1 LAENGIICGTWPG
14 DLIRVGQIAGLPAR
28 FDKPPFPA
36 MQLQSTRN
44 FASRNRGSGLVDVLI
59 VIATVALLVM
69 VLPGL
74 LPTRNR
80 GRSARIGCVNN
91 LKCIGLAARMWS
103 NENGDEF
110 PWNVSMM
117 SNGVMEIAM
126 SGNLAALFSCMS
138 NELNSPRILFCPND
152 TKRRRETNF
161 ANLSNKNISYFI
173 GLDADETKPQ
183 TILSGDRNISGGP
196 FTSNRVMFL
205 TSTNVLVW
213 GKDIHAQA
221 GNLGLGDGSAQQLN
235 QGSLQK
241 QMSADFQSH
250 SLPTVRFAL
259 P

>member
-1 LAENGIICGTWPG
+1 MRTNTN
-14 DLIRVGQIAGLPAR
+14 
-28 FDKPPFPA
+28 
-36 MQLQSTRN
+36 RN
-44 FASRNRGSGLVDVLI
+44 HRTSASGLIDVL
-59 VIATVALLVM
+59 VAVATVALLGM

-80 GRSARIGCVNN
+80 GRSSRIGCVNN
-91 LKCIGLAARMWS
+91 LKQVGLAARMWS
-103 NENGDEF
+103 NENGDQF

-138 NELNSPRILFCPND
+138 NELNSPRPLFCPED
-152 TKRRRETNF
+152 TKRKRETNF
-161 ANLSNKNISYFI
+161 SNLSNKNISYFI

-183 TILSGDRNISGGP
+183 TILSGDRNIFGGLL
-196 FTSNRVMFL
+196 TSNRVMFVR
-205 TSTNVLVW
+205 STNVLSW

-221 GNLGLGDGSAQQLN
+221 GNLGLGDGSAQQLS